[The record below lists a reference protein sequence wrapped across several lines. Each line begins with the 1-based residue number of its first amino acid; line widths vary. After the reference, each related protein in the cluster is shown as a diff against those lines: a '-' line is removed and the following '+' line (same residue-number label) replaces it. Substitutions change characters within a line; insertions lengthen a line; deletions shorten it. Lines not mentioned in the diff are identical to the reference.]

1 MTFQVR
7 LFRWPLVAI
16 MAAAL
21 MAFVL
26 VSLICRKKI
35 KASKAGNPSI
45 SN

>member
-16 MAAAL
+16 MAAV
-21 MAFVL
+21 AFVL